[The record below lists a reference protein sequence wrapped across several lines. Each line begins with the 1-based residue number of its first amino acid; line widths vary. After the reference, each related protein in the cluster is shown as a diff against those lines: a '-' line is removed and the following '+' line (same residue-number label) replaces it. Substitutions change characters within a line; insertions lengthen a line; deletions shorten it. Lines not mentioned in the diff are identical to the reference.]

1 MQINTKQSYS
11 QSKNNVDSANNVIKH
26 TLLLQQTNNTQLC
39 VHQMFEAQ
47 VEKSPGAVAVVY
59 LDENEFTERA
69 THIAVPHKP
78 SELTYQQLNQKA
90 NQLAHHLRTLGVGSE
105 ILVGIYMNRSLEM
118 IVAILG
124 VLKAGGAYVPLDP
137 AYPPERLA
145 FILEDTKTPVM
156 LTQEK
161 LLGKLPTHETQVVC
175 VDSEWEVI
183 AHNSQEN
190 PVNWTTPENLI
201 YVIYT
206 SGSTGQPKGVMIPHC
221 GICNQLHWRQTT
233 FGLTDTDKVL
243 QTISFSFDPSVWQ
256 IFWPL
261 CFGAQLI
268 LPRSGGH
275 QDSAY
280 LVKTIIEQQITVLA
294 MVPSMLRVL
303 LEEKGIENC
312 QGLKHITC
320 GGEALTVEL
329 IDRFF
334 ARLNLD
340 NVLHNCYGP
349 TEASIDATFW
359 TCQRQTNYVTAPI
372 GRPIANA
379 EIYILDSDLQPVPVG
394 EPGELHIGGIGLARG
409 YLNRPE
415 LTAQKFIPHPFN
427 SSERLY
433 KTGDLARYL
442 SDGNIEFL
450 GRLDQ
455 QVKIRGFRIELEEI
469 EAKLLLHP
477 GVQTTIVIA
486 HEDKLDNKRLVAYIV
501 PKAGQTLTTTE
512 LRGFLKQ
519 RLADYMIPSAFVMLE
534 SLPLTANGKVDRR
547 ALPAP
552 EQNRPEL
559 AIDFI
564 APTNEVELKLT
575 QIWQEAL
582 GINFIGVKDNF
593 FDLGGHSLVAL
604 RLLSLLEQRFG
615 KSLPLSTFLQAPTVE
630 QIAKILQQEESPTLW
645 EPLISIQPN
654 GKKPPL
660 FCIHA
665 ADGNVIAFH
674 NLVSYL
680 DADQPVYA
688 LQPHGLDGKK
698 PFHTKIEDMAS
709 DYVRE
714 IRTIQPQGPYLLA
727 GYSAGGVIAFEMAQ
741 QLIDQGEKV
750 ELLGL
755 FDTYSSAY
763 FHESLPQWISRH
775 WRNFLGLKLQ
785 QKLEYLLI
793 EIQKFILKIQKDS
806 GINNAK
812 DVSVQYNLSPM
823 EMSLF
828 ATQRQAVKNYC
839 PQVYSG
845 KITLF
850 RSSEQPLWL
859 AGDRKLGWQGLAEVE
874 VHDIPGNHNNI
885 LRANVKFLGEK
896 LRDCLKRTNIKQ

>member
-1 MQINTKQSYS
+1 MQINKKQSYS
-11 QSKNNVDSANNVIKH
+11 QTKNNVDSFNNVKNTVIA
-26 TLLLQQTNNTQLC
+26 QQINNTQLC

-47 VEKSPGAVAVVY
+47 VEKSPDAVAVVC
-59 LDENEFTERA
+59 LDENEFAERA
-69 THIAVPHKP
+69 TQTIVADKP
-78 SELTYQQLNQKA
+78 SELTYRHLNQRA

-105 ILVGIYMNRSLEM
+105 VLVGIYMERSLEM

-161 LLGKLPTHETQVVC
+161 LLGKLPTHGTQVVC
-175 VDSEWEVI
+175 VDSEWKEI
-183 AHNSQEN
+183 SRNSQEN

-206 SGSTGQPKGVMIPHC
+206 SGSTGQPKGVMISHC

-233 FGLTDTDKVL
+233 FKLTDTDKVL

-268 LPRSGGH
+268 LPRLGGH

-280 LVKTIIEQQITVLA
+280 LVKTIVEQQITVLA

-312 QGLKHITC
+312 QNLKHITC

-329 IDRFF
+329 LERFF
-334 ARLNLD
+334 VRLNLD

-349 TEASIDATFW
+349 TEASIDASFW
-359 TCQRQTNYVTAPI
+359 TCQRQTNYVTTPI

-379 EIYILDSDLQPVPVG
+379 EIYILDSDLQPIPVG
-394 EPGELHIGGIGLARG
+394 ELGELHIGGIGLARG

-455 QVKIRGFRIELEEI
+455 QVKIRGFRIELGEI

-477 GVQTTIVIA
+477 SVQTSIVIA
-486 HEDKLDNKRLVAYIV
+486 HEDKLDNKRLVAYVV
-501 PKAGQTLTTTE
+501 PKTGQTLTTSE
-512 LRGFLKQ
+512 LRDFLKQ
-519 RLADYMIPSAFVMLE
+519 RLADYMIPSAFFMLK
-534 SLPLTANGKVDRR
+534 SLPLTPNGKVDRR
-547 ALPAP
+547 ALPTP
-552 EQNRPEL
+552 GQNRPEL

-564 APTNEVELKLT
+564 APTDEVELKLT

-604 RLLSLLEQRFG
+604 RLLSLIEQTFG

-630 QIAKILQQEESPTLW
+630 QVAKILQQEESPTLW
-645 EPLISIQPN
+645 KPLIPIQPN

-665 ADGNVIAFH
+665 ADGNVMVFH
-674 NLVSYL
+674 NLVANL

-741 QLIDQGEKV
+741 QLVAQGEKV

-763 FHESLPQWISRH
+763 FHESLSQWIFRH
-775 WRNFLGLKLQ
+775 WRNFLGLKSQ
-785 QKLEYLLI
+785 HKLKYLLI
-793 EIQKFILKIQKDS
+793 GIQEFFLNIKRDS
-806 GINNAK
+806 NIDNAEN
-812 DVSVQYNLSPM
+812 VSLEYNRSPM

-828 ATQRQAVKNYC
+828 ATQEQAVKDYC

-885 LRANVKFLGEK
+885 LRANVKFLGDK
-896 LRDCLKRTNIKQ
+896 LRDCLKITNIEQ